1 MESAVYANYSPQKKS
16 ESLMFTTMWP
26 MQTLGSFD
34 LLYWKPCD
42 QERRCISMPL
52 VQEWLVLKSCYIYKY
67 LIKWLNKKQFKNKDK
82 IKTRKQNKV

>member
-52 VQEWLVLKSCYIYKY
+52 VQEW
-67 LIKWLNKKQFKNKDK
+67 
-82 IKTRKQNKV
+82 